1 MTTVAP
7 NPLGEQQGDSGT
19 PAALTATRQRA
30 RDGALFAVLLMLC
43 VGAALGLAS
52 ALVAI
57 TGESPGTVFSA
68 MTDGAFGSTASVV
81 DTLNHT
87 ALVLTVAIGACIA
100 FRAGLFNI
108 GQEGQFT
115 IGGLAGAAV
124 GLSLPFSG
132 PLAILVILLSAA
144 VGGAL
149 WALLPAYLRYGRGV
163 SEVVTTLLMNFVA
176 FQTVSYAVNHS
187 YLLQET
193 VPKSSPISAQPQSD
207 RLPGADRL
215 PSLITGSGYSL
226 LITIVVAIALALV
239 VGFLIA
245 RSRWGL
251 QLRMLG
257 FNPRIARRVGAR
269 PAIIGG
275 GALLLSGAF
284 AGLAG
289 GFLLTGVVLRIEGG
303 FSSGVYGS
311 FSNNY
316 GWEGLLAA
324 LVARYRP
331 VYAIAVAFFFG
342 ALRAGGGVL
351 SATGV
356 SPTIVGVVQA
366 LVVLA
371 VTIPAVL
378 IRLRRRRVQATLMQE
393 RT

>member
-1 MTTVAP
+1 
-7 NPLGEQQGDSGT
+7 
-19 PAALTATRQRA
+19 
-30 RDGALFAVLLMLC
+30 
-43 VGAALGLAS
+43 
-52 ALVAI
+52 
-57 TGESPGTVFSA
+57 
-68 MTDGAFGSTASVV
+68 MTDGSLGSTPAVV
-81 DTLNHT
+81 STLNHT
-87 ALVLTVAIGACIA
+87 ALILIVAIGACIA
-100 FRAGLFNI
+100 FRAGLVNI

-132 PLAILVILLSAA
+132 PFAIFAILVSAA
-144 VGGAL
+144 AGGAL

-163 SEVVTTLLMNFVA
+163 SEVVTTLLMNFIA
-176 FQTVSYAVNHS
+176 FQVVSFAVNKS

-193 VPKSSPISAQPQSD
+193 VPRNSPVSPLPQSD
-207 RLPGADRL
+207 QLPGADRL
-215 PSLITGSGYSL
+215 PSLVQGIGYSL
-226 LITIVVAIALALV
+226 LVTIVVAVVLACLAAFV
-239 VGFLIA
+239 IA
-245 RSRWGL
+245 RSSWGL
-251 QLRMLG
+251 RLRMFG
-257 FNPRIARRVGAR
+257 FNPRIARRVGVR
-269 PAIIGG
+269 PGRIGG

-289 GFLLTGVVLRIEGG
+289 GFLLTGVVLRIQGG

-331 VYAIAVAFFFG
+331 FYAIAVAFFFG

-371 VTIPAVL
+371 VTVPAVL
-378 IRLRRRRVQATLMQE
+378 MQVRERRRQAELTRE